1 MRTTKI
7 HVFLSNRCNALVS
20 VSGRCLIEDLN
31 DMVSEINFLP
41 FFSGSVLHIE
51 SADKISCPATHQ
63 PVEDLE

>member
-1 MRTTKI
+1 M
-7 HVFLSNRCNALVS
+7 S
-20 VSGRCLIEDLN
+20 VSGKCLIEDLN